1 MVSKRKIKRRDA
13 KTALK
18 LSRRAQTEAEQLLK
32 GSRRGTITGVQLKT
46 GLKELDTRLKRIMH
60 LILKVL

>member
-1 MVSKRKIKRRDA
+1 MASKRKVKRQDA
-13 KTALK
+13 KRALK
-18 LSRRAQTEAEQLLK
+18 LSRRAQAEAEWLLK

-46 GLKELDTRLKRIMH
+46 GLREVDTRLKRIMH